1 MDYVRFGRT
10 ELNVSVMGLGCGGPS
25 RVGLNADKSEAES
38 INIIRGAI
46 DAGVNFIDTAEAY
59 RTEGLVGEALQ
70 QVGRD
75 KIVVSSKKSYRKE
88 ISPALLRKGLEGSL
102 KRLKTDYIDIYNLH
116 GVSLNDYKQLRDEIL
131 PTFEALRQE
140 GKIRFVGVSEMFDE
154 DKTHEML
161 RQSLLDDAW
170 DVVMVGFNI
179 LNQTARDTLQ
189 LTQERDV
196 AVQVMYAVRR
206 ALIQP
211 KRLIEA
217 MQTLVDA
224 GELNSADIDLANPLG
239 FVLEESDASNVVDA
253 AYRFCRY
260 EPGVHVV
267 LSGTGNPEHL
277 QSNIDSLNRDPLSD
291 ALVEKL
297 RHVFRHAT
305 VITGN

>member
-1 MDYVRFGRT
+1 M
-10 ELNVSVMGLGCGGPS
+10 
-25 RVGLNADKSEAES
+25 
-38 INIIRGAI
+38 
-46 DAGVNFIDTAEAY
+46 
-59 RTEGLVGEALQ
+59 
-70 QVGRD
+70 
-75 KIVVSSKKSYRKE
+75 
-88 ISPALLRKGLEGSL
+88 EGSL
-102 KRLKTDYIDIYNLH
+102 QRLKTDYIDIYNLH

-140 GKIRFVGVSEMFDE
+140 GKIRYVGVSEMFDE

-161 RQSLLDDAW
+161 RQSLLDDVW

-206 ALIQP
+206 ALSQP

-224 GELNSADIDLANPLG
+224 GQLSPADIDLANPLG
-239 FVLEESDASNVVDA
+239 FVLEESDASSVVDA

-277 QSNIDSLNRDPLSD
+277 QSNIDSLNRDPLPD

-305 VITGN
+305 VVTGN

>member
-38 INIIRGAI
+38 VNIIRGAI

-88 ISPALLRKGLEGSL
+88 ISPALLREGLEGSL
-102 KRLKTDYIDIYNLH
+102 QRLKTDYIDIYNLH

-140 GKIRFVGVSEMFDE
+140 GKIRYVGVSEMFDE

-161 RQSLLDDAW
+161 RQSLLDDVW

-206 ALIQP
+206 ALSQP

-224 GELNSADIDLANPLG
+224 GQLSPADIDLANPLG
-239 FVLEESDASNVVDA
+239 FVLEESDASSVVDA

-277 QSNIDSLNRDPLSD
+277 QSNIDSLNRDPLPD

-305 VITGN
+305 VVTGN

>member
-1 MDYVRFGRT
+1 
-10 ELNVSVMGLGCGGPS
+10 
-25 RVGLNADKSEAES
+25 
-38 INIIRGAI
+38 
-46 DAGVNFIDTAEAY
+46 
-59 RTEGLVGEALQ
+59 
-70 QVGRD
+70 
-75 KIVVSSKKSYRKE
+75 
-88 ISPALLRKGLEGSL
+88 
-102 KRLKTDYIDIYNLH
+102 
-116 GVSLNDYKQLRDEIL
+116 
-131 PTFEALRQE
+131 
-140 GKIRFVGVSEMFDE
+140 
-154 DKTHEML
+154 
-161 RQSLLDDAW
+161 
-170 DVVMVGFNI
+170 MVGFNI

-206 ALIQP
+206 ALSQP

-224 GELNSADIDLANPLG
+224 GQLSPADIDLANPLG
-239 FVLEESDASNVVDA
+239 FVLEESDASSVVDA

-277 QSNIDSLNRDPLSD
+277 QSNIDSLNRDPLPD

-305 VITGN
+305 VVTGN

>member
-38 INIIRGAI
+38 VNIIRGAI

-88 ISPALLRKGLEGSL
+88 ISPALLREGLEGSL
-102 KRLKTDYIDIYNLH
+102 QRLKTDYIDIYNLH

-131 PTFEALRQE
+131 PTFEALREE
-140 GKIRFVGVSEMFDE
+140 GKIRYVGVSEMFDE
-154 DKTHEML
+154 DKTHDML
-161 RQSLLDDAW
+161 RQSLLDDVW

-196 AVQVMYAVRR
+196 AVQIMYAVRR
-206 ALIQP
+206 ALSQP

-224 GELNSADIDLANPLG
+224 GQLSPADIDLANPLG
-239 FVLEESDASNVVDA
+239 FVLEESDASSVVDA

-267 LSGTGNPEHL
+267 LSGSGNPEHL
-277 QSNIDSLNRDPLSD
+277 QSNIDSLNRDPLPD

-305 VITGN
+305 VVTGN

>member
-38 INIIRGAI
+38 LNIIRGAI

-88 ISPALLRKGLEGSL
+88 ISPALLREGLEGSL

-140 GKIRFVGVSEMFDE
+140 GKIRYVGVSEMFDE

-161 RQSLLDDAW
+161 RQSLLDDVW

-206 ALIQP
+206 ALSQP
-211 KRLIEA
+211 TRLIEA

-239 FVLEESDASNVVDA
+239 FVLEESDASSVVDA

-305 VITGN
+305 VVTGN